1 MLDRIQML
9 SALLDVTRV
18 DFKVQKYEEYFIRQK
33 NIPTYPGKGVF
44 LQRFF
49 EILSQ

>member
-18 DFKVQKYEEYFIRQK
+18 DFKCKDTKIISY
-33 NIPTYPGKGVF
+33 GKI
-44 LQRFF
+44 FF
-49 EILSQ
+49 ANAEKREG

>member
-33 NIPTYPGKGVF
+33 KIFPHVREKVYFCSVF
-44 LQRFF
+44 LRF
-49 EILSQ
+49 